1 MAKRSV
7 QRVYPLENRPVSPLF
22 FSLSLSLSPLWYL
35 SPLYIP
41 LLRFLLVIT
50 RLDRREPLQ
59 TSFPSLQYSRI
70 HLYIYIHTKSACE
83 SRSFKSCSVT
93 FERITFS
100 QDPPHSFIATKRNR
114 FEAISR
120 VLISRWLPWERFYRD
135 LPACIVFANETCE
148 WNDSTN
154 EIFFFSRRGK
164 ERASI
169 YDSRVVGSMQSNFV
183 CVELMVYVS
192 FFDLSISFNLTCK
205 RMTKIK
211 EVSFVSSPN
220 LAEKIC
226 RNIICNRTIFLSVV
240 SRCAVKF
247 YYRQW
252 GIIECAHDTVTFGWF
267 RGNICSLEYR
277 CESRFEW
284 F

>member
-22 FSLSLSLSPLWYL
+22 FSLSLSLSLL
-35 SPLYIP
+35 SDICRLCIYRSCDSFSSLHASIVASRCKH
-41 LLRFLLVIT
+41 RFRVYNT
-50 RLDRREPLQ
+50 RV
-59 TSFPSLQYSRI
+59 
-70 HLYIYIHTKSACE
+70 YIYIYIYTHTKSACE

-154 EIFFFSRRGK
+154 EIFFFFTARKRESIHLRFSSRSWLDAIEFCMRRINGLCVVFW
-164 ERASI
+164 SI
-169 YDSRVVGSMQSNFV
+169 DFFQ
-183 CVELMVYVS
+183 
-192 FFDLSISFNLTCK
+192 FDL
-205 RMTKIK
+205 
-211 EVSFVSSPN
+211 
-220 LAEKIC
+220 
-226 RNIICNRTIFLSVV
+226 
-240 SRCAVKF
+240 
-247 YYRQW
+247 
-252 GIIECAHDTVTFGWF
+252 
-267 RGNICSLEYR
+267 
-277 CESRFEW
+277 
-284 F
+284 